1 MRSTAPG
8 ELDVSRETMDR
19 LANFA
24 DLVQKWNGSIN
35 LVSRNSVLDLWPRHI
50 QDSLQI
56 SELVP
61 AGMNDWCD
69 LGSGG
74 GFPGLVVAILAKEN
88 LPKRHVVLIESDQ
101 RKSAFLRTVIRELD
115 LNAKVNTQRIEA
127 VEPQAAE
134 VISARALADL
144 TILLGYFERHAKNT
158 GIGLFQKGKTWE
170 KELEEA
176 RQQWSFNVEAIKSKT
191 EPEAVIL
198 KVSEVARV

>member
-1 MRSTAPG
+1 MRSTTPG

-19 LANFA
+19 LASFA

-61 AGMNDWCD
+61 AELNDWCD

-88 LPKRHVVLIESDQ
+88 PVKRHVVLIESDQ

-115 LNAKVNTQRIEA
+115 LNAKVITQRIEA
-127 VEPQAAE
+127 AEPQAAE

-144 TILLGYFERHAKNT
+144 TILLDYFERHAKKT